1 MIRFDL
7 KLLEDE
13 GNNPADSE
21 AISKSNAVAQ
31 HACNHLKKLIG
42 KKKCR
47 KHPSSP
53 NKIRMFAILGGDP
66 KAELVSYCCPAFV
79 KLIR

>member
-7 KLLEDE
+7 KLLEDD
-13 GNNPADSE
+13 GNNPSDSQ
-21 AISKSNAVAQ
+21 AISNSNAVAI

-42 KKKCR
+42 RKKCH

-53 NKIRMFAILGGDP
+53 NKIRMYAILGADP
-66 KAELVSYCCPAFV
+66 KAELVSYCCPQFV
-79 KLIR
+79 KMLR

>member
-7 KLLEDE
+7 KLLEDD
-13 GNNPADSE
+13 GSNPADSK
-21 AISKSNAVAQ
+21 AISHSNDVAQ

-53 NKIRMFAILGGDP
+53 NKIRLYAILGKDP

-79 KLIR
+79 KLLK

>member
-7 KLLEDE
+7 KLLEDD
-13 GNNPADSE
+13 GSNPEKSK
-21 AISKSNAVAQ
+21 AIAASNADAQ
-31 HACNHLKKLIG
+31 HACSHLKKLIG

-53 NKIRMFAILGGDP
+53 NKIRLFAVLGGDP
-66 KAELVSYCCPAFV
+66 KAELVSYCCPEFV
-79 KLIR
+79 KLLR

>member
-7 KLLEDE
+7 RLLEDDGKNAE
-13 GNNPADSE
+13 ESKV
-21 AISKSNAVAQ
+21 ISSSNEVAL

-42 KKKCR
+42 RKKCR

-53 NKIRMFAILGGDP
+53 NKIRLYATLGGDP
-66 KAELVSYCCPAFV
+66 RAEIVSYCCPDFV
-79 KLIR
+79 KTLR

>member
-7 KLLEDE
+7 KLLEDD
-13 GNNPADSE
+13 GSNPADSK
-21 AISKSNAVAQ
+21 AISRSNEVAQ

-53 NKIRMFAILGGDP
+53 NKIRLYAILGKDP

-79 KLIR
+79 KLLK

>member
-13 GNNPADSE
+13 GKNAADSK
-21 AISKSNAVAQ
+21 AIASSNEIAK

-53 NKIRMFAILGGDP
+53 NKIRLFAVLGGDP
-66 KAELVSYCCPAFV
+66 KAEIVSYCCPDFV
-79 KLIR
+79 KRLK

>member
-7 KLLEDE
+7 KLLEED
-13 GNNPADSE
+13 GNATADSK
-21 AISKSNAVAQ
+21 AITYSNEVAQ
-31 HACNHLKKLIG
+31 FTLNHLKKLIG

-53 NKIRMFAILGGDP
+53 NKIRMYAVLNGDP
-66 KAELVSYCCPAFV
+66 KAEIVSYCCPAFV
-79 KLIR
+79 KMLK

>member
-7 KLLEDE
+7 KLLEDD
-13 GNNPADSE
+13 GNNAADSK
-21 AISKSNAVAQ
+21 AISSSNEVAQ
-31 HACNHLKKLIG
+31 FTCNHLKKLIG

-53 NKIRMFAILGGDP
+53 NKIRMYAVLGGDP
-66 KAELVSYCCPAFV
+66 KAQLVSYCCPAFV
-79 KLIR
+79 KMLK